1 MGPFF
6 QQHLLIFV
14 FLLSQ
19 FGNFQ
24 NILNFCT
31 IAIWWHL
38 LWWTRIRDLWCYYCK
53 WSWHCKLRGW
63 FEFFSNK
70 VFFNWGRYFFLHIMF
85 CTLKGRHYSLNITF
99 IYPGKPIHLWL
110 ELLQFLLYCSGL
122 EQTCSIA
129 KVCLYLDLR
138 VQETSWPLP
147 QRENISIFVCQ
158 EYKQGV
164 ENKSTSQNIL
174 HSRRHENNP
183 YHINNDYVRI
193 KTIFGSTFIL
203 IAA

>member
-1 MGPFF
+1 MWQPCANKQAYWGHFSNSICSF
-6 QQHLLIFV
+6 LCFCCHSLVIFKIFWTFALLLYGDTCYGELESVTSDVTIANDHDTA
-14 FLLSQ
+14 SSED
-19 FGNFQ
+19 G
-24 NILNFCT
+24 LNFL
-31 IAIWWHL
+31 AI
-38 LWWTRIRDLWCYYCK
+38 K
-53 WSWHCKLRGW
+53 
-63 FEFFSNK
+63 
-70 VFFNWGRYFFLHIMF
+70 FFNWGRYFFLHIMF
-85 CTLKGRHYSLNITF
+85 CTLKGRHYGLNITF

-164 ENKSTSQNIL
+164 ENKSTSQNI
-174 HSRRHENNP
+174 
-183 YHINNDYVRI
+183 
-193 KTIFGSTFIL
+193 
-203 IAA
+203 